1 MTQEELNK
9 ILEDHALWLE
19 GKGGKR
25 ADLSGASLREAD
37 LSGASL
43 RGADLCEADLRGA
56 SLCEAD
62 LCRANL
68 YGAKLR
74 EADLYG
80 AKLREADLYGA
91 DLYGAK
97 LREADLCRANL
108 CEANL
113 CRANLRGAD
122 LCEANLYGAA
132 LSGASLYE
140 ANLYRAD
147 LRGADLCE
155 ANIDYNCWP
164 LWCGS
169 LDAHIDTRIAVQLLY
184 HLMRPCL
191 VSHEVDDAFKRA
203 LFTPELIEW
212 ANKFHRVGKCGKIC
226 PPKEIKH
233 CEPDK
238 RCASCMHYA
247 DGVCYRGTAPGYLE
261 MREDDACTRWEGK
274 KDDGES

>member
-19 GKGGKR
+19 GKGGKQ
-25 ADLSGASLREAD
+25 ANLCGANLSGAN
-37 LSGASL
+37 L
-43 RGADLCEADLRGA
+43 RG
-56 SLCEAD
+56 
-62 LCRANL
+62 
-68 YGAKLR
+68 
-74 EADLYG
+74 
-80 AKLREADLYGA
+80 
-91 DLYGAK
+91 
-97 LREADLCRANL
+97 ANL

-113 CRANLRGAD
+113 YRAD
-122 LCEANLYGAA
+122 LCEANLY
-132 LSGASLYE
+132 
-140 ANLYRAD
+140 R
-147 LRGADLCE
+147 ADLCE
-155 ANIDYNCWP
+155 ANIDYSCWT

-169 LDAHIDTRIAVQLLY
+169 LDAHIDDRLARQLLY

-191 VSHEVDDAFKRA
+191 VSPDVSDDFKKA
-203 LFTPELIEW
+203 LFTPELIAQ
-212 ANKFHRVGKCGKIC
+212 ANKFHRVVECGKIC